1 MKTRDWIY
9 QHLLGG
15 KFDPPRYADQADIAA
30 FLRSVHPVTNEHGLI
45 RLGGPGD
52 GGYLVPDDL
61 AGVRSCFSPG
71 VSTVADFEEAL
82 ARRGVRSFMADH
94 SVEGPPKRNPL
105 FHFEKKYVGPRAD
118 EVFMTLRSWVERH
131 APDERDLI
139 LQMDIEGDEYGVILS
154 TPRDLFRRFRILV
167 IEFHA
172 LDTLVERSGFRLISQ
187 AFEHLLADFDVVHAH
202 PNNHEPVLEC
212 HGFQLPC
219 VMEFT
224 FHRKDR
230 STRREPTS
238 AFPHPHDRPNRAGH
252 PEPALPAC
260 WRRAD

>member
-1 MKTRDWIY
+1 VKTRDWIY

-15 KFDPPRYADQADIAA
+15 TLHFPSFTDKGKVER
-30 FLRSVHPVTNEHGLI
+30 FLRSVHPVTTEHPLV
-45 RLGGPGD
+45 RLGGPSD

-61 AGVRSCFSPG
+61 AGIRTCFSPG
-71 VSTVADFEEAL
+71 VSTTADFEEAM

-94 SVEGPPKRNPL
+94 SVEGPPMENPL
-105 FHFEKKYVGPRAD
+105 FHFEKKHLGPRDD
-118 EVFMTLRSWVERH
+118 EVFMTLRSWVGRH
-131 APDERDLI
+131 APDEDDLI

-172 LDTLVERSGFRLISQ
+172 LDTLVERSGFQLISQ
-187 AFEHLLADFDVVHAH
+187 AFAHLLADFDVVHAH
-202 PNNHEPVLEC
+202 PNNHAPARRV
-212 HGFQLPC
+212 HGFELPS
-219 VMEFT
+219 VIEFT

-230 STRREPTS
+230 SMRRSPTS
-238 AFPHPHDRPNRAGH
+238 AFPHPHDRPNRPGH
-252 PEPALPAC
+252 PDPALPAC